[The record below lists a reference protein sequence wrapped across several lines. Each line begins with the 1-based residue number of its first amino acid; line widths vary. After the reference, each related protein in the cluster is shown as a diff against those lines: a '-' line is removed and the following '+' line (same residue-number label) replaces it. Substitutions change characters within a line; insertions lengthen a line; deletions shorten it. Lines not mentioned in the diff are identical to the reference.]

1 MTIKQ
6 RQFFKVYQE
15 TRNATE
21 AAWQSYKCKDRLSA
35 RNIGSKLL
43 SNVGIKDEIKFWLEE
58 EGLTNGQLAKDIK
71 TLKTTDDWRALAKGI
86 EIELKLKG
94 LDEKKV
100 DLTSGG
106 KPITLLGGDSGKIQK
121 DNSDREDTKT
131 KE

>member
-6 RQFFKVYQE
+6 KLFFKVYRQ

-43 SNVGIKDEIKFWLEE
+43 AHVGIKDEIKFWLEE
-58 EGLTNGQLAKDIK
+58 EGLTDGQLAKDIK
-71 TLKTTDDWRALAKGI
+71 KLKTMKDWRALVKGI

-94 LDEKKV
+94 LDEKKI
-100 DLTSGG
+100 DITSGG
-106 KPITLLGGDSGKIQK
+106 KPIAILGGKDSDISLKK
-121 DNSDREDTKT
+121 
-131 KE
+131 